1 MNNASTRLAQ
11 AGALDAGRTTV
22 AHREHPLLAKA
33 LLAVGALLCVWL
45 SLSYF
50 VGAGYDDSWIS
61 LWSGERLTE
70 RGMLLNHNDQPV
82 EIASSLLHVLMIA
95 GFHALSPGNALLL
108 NKLAGLIAGLG
119 VLAAVY
125 SYRDTFFGGLSAR
138 WRTPALGMALLALA
152 THPSWLNWNLGGLET
167 PYQTL
172 ILTLHA
178 AYLMRHIG
186 GQRSRLALAVTQCLY
201 VLVRSD
207 GFTLVAVTFAC
218 LAAHALLIRRR
229 QAAVDA
235 ILAALAPGALILA
248 LMAARYALFGL
259 LAPAPAYAK
268 AGSLADLLGGV
279 HYGITY
285 VRDFYASSP
294 LMLAQALLMIGAFAR
309 IVVNA
314 LSRPSKTD
322 ASLPSLAIGM
332 LLIAWNHAFVILVRG
347 DWMSYFRFIVPVIPL
362 LAIVSAHTLASML
375 AGVTRDG
382 ALERPAI
389 AGAAAALLL
398 LSGLNQAQ
406 SPNSYVAD
414 MPAASLQHSITDLF
428 ADPQLPLKERVLRL
442 NASYLRDSEQALP
455 FLRDEL
461 PQLLAQ
467 SARKR
472 LVIVSYQIGYAPYIT
487 KRMHPAMDIEFID
500 TMGLATPEIARM
512 PLRKFIWGTAGGDQL
527 DAIVAGDM
535 QPLSDF
541 VNARRPDVLYFIA
554 ITPDQRARLAA
565 LGWRVLWDRPGAI
578 FYGRS

>member
-11 AGALDAGRTTV
+11 TGALDAGRTAA

-33 LLAVGALLCVWL
+33 MLAVCALASVWL

-61 LWSGERLTE
+61 LWSGERLAE

-108 NKLAGLIAGLG
+108 NKLAGMIAGLG
-119 VLAAVY
+119 VLATVY
-125 SYRDTFFGGLSAR
+125 AHRGTFFGALPAR

-152 THPSWLNWNLGGLET
+152 THPSWLNWNMGGLET

-178 AYLMRHIG
+178 AYLMQHVG
-186 GQRSRLALAVTQCLY
+186 GRRSRLALAVTQCLY

-207 GFTLVAVTFAC
+207 GFTLVALTFAC
-218 LAAHALLIRRR
+218 LTAHALLIRRR
-229 QAAVDA
+229 RAAIDA
-235 ILAALAPGALILA
+235 VLTALAPGALILA
-248 LMAARYALFGL
+248 LMAARFALFGL

-268 AGSLADLLGGV
+268 AGSLADLLGGI
-279 HYGITY
+279 HYGIAY

-294 LMLAQALLMIGAFAR
+294 LMLAQGLLLIGALAR
-309 IVVNA
+309 IAVNA
-314 LSRPSKTD
+314 LAHPPKID
-322 ASLPSLAIGM
+322 AGLPTVAVGA

-362 LAIVSAHTLASML
+362 LAIVSAQTLARVL
-375 AGVTRDG
+375 ADLTRDG
-382 ALERPAI
+382 ALERPVI
-389 AGAAAALLL
+389 AGAAGAMLL

-406 SPNSYVAD
+406 LPNSYVAD
-414 MPAASLQHSITDLF
+414 LPAASLQHSLADVF
-428 ADPQLPLKERVLRL
+428 ANPHLPLTERVLRL
-442 NASYLRDSEQALP
+442 NASYLRDNEQALP

-461 PQLLAQ
+461 PRLAAQ
-467 SARKR
+467 NAGKK
-472 LVIVSYQIGYAPYIT
+472 LVIVSYQIGYVPYIT
-487 KRMHPAMDIEFID
+487 KRMHPALDIEFID

-527 DAIVAGDM
+527 DAIVAGEL

-541 VNARRPDVLYFIA
+541 VNARQPDVLYFIA
-554 ITPDQRARLAA
+554 ITPGQRARLSA
-565 LGWRVLWDRPGAI
+565 LGWRVLWDKPGAI
-578 FYGRS
+578 FYGRR

>member
-1 MNNASTRLAQ
+1 MNNASTRRAP
-11 AGALDAGRTTV
+11 AGSLVAGRVTA
-22 AHREHPLLAKA
+22 AHHEHPLLAKA
-33 LLAVGALLCVWL
+33 LLAVCAMLCVWL

-61 LWSGERLTE
+61 LWSGERLVE

-125 SYRDTFFGGLSAR
+125 AHRDTFFGALPAR
-138 WRTPALGMALLALA
+138 WRTPALGMALVALA

-178 AYLMRHIG
+178 AYLMRHVG
-186 GQRSRLALAVTQCLY
+186 RRRSRLALTVTQCLY

-207 GFTLVAVTFAC
+207 GFTLVAATLGC
-218 LAAHALLIRRR
+218 LAVHALLVRRR
-229 QAAVDA
+229 QAAIDA
-235 ILAALAPGALILA
+235 VLAALAPIALVFA

-268 AGSLADLLGGV
+268 AGSLSDLLEGV
-279 HYGITY
+279 PFGIAY

-294 LMLAQALLMIGAFAR
+294 LMLAQALLLIGALTR
-309 IVVNA
+309 IAVNT
-314 LSRPSKTD
+314 LSRPSKAD
-322 ASLPSLAIGM
+322 ASLPTVTVGM

-347 DWMSYFRFIVPVIPL
+347 DWMSYFRFIAPVIPL
-362 LAIVSAHTLASML
+362 LAIVSAQTLASML
-375 AGVTRDG
+375 AGLTRDG

-389 AGAAAALLL
+389 AGAAAAMLL

-406 SPNSYVAD
+406 RPNSFVAD
-414 MPAASLQHSITDLF
+414 LPAASLQNGI
-428 ADPQLPLKERVLRL
+428 ADVLANPHLPLKERVLRL

-461 PQLLAQ
+461 PRLAAQ
-467 SARKR
+467 NAGKK
-472 LVIVSYQIGYAPYIT
+472 LVIVSYQIGYVPYIT
-487 KRMHPAMDIEFID
+487 KRMHPALNIEFID

-527 DAIVAGDM
+527 DAIVAGEL

-541 VNARRPDVLYFIA
+541 VNARQPDVLYFIA
-554 ITPDQRARLAA
+554 ITPEQRARLAA

-578 FYGRS
+578 FYGRP